1 MCYSA
6 QIRTGYEKYVRA
18 YGADISI
25 REFVQLYWQRS
36 EGGKITTGER
46 VLGCPSD
53 LRSHRKNVQFGGA
66 IFQRVRQVG
75 GAIFEATRQF
85 GGVVPSRA
93 TVFRRRKLGKR

>member
-53 LRSHRKNVQFGGA
+53 LGRIAKMSNLAVRSSNGSAKLA
-66 IFQRVRQVG
+66 
-75 GAIFEATRQF
+75 
-85 GGVVPSRA
+85 VPPS
-93 TVFRRRKLGKR
+93 KRPANLAG